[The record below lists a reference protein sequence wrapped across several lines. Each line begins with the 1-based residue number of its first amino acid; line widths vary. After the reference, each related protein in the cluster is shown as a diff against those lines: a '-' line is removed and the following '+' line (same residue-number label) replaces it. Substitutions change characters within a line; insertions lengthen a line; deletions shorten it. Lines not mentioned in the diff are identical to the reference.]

1 MFFEERVAELMRK
14 MLRKKLY
21 VRALETRGAAGTSC
35 KPFLLAHLE
44 YMIGLEK
51 RGLVFASGPLAD
63 GEGPPTGHGLTVL
76 RAKDADE
83 ARALAEAD
91 PFFVNGLRT
100 FELKEWTSWR
110 ARSACGSISP
120 INRSKWHDSAAETE
134 IHATIN
140 RRKAQGERSWRPSA
154 LSASARSAC
163 RSRKI

>member
-1 MFFEERVAELMRK
+1 MFFEERAAELIRK

-21 VRALETRGAAGTSC
+21 VLISKPAVPPEQL

-76 RAKDADE
+76 RAGSAAE
-83 ARALAEAD
+83 ARALAEGD

-100 FELKEWTSWR
+100 FELKEWTVME
-110 ARSACGSISP
+110 GS
-120 INRSKWHDSAAETE
+120 
-134 IHATIN
+134 
-140 RRKAQGERSWRPSA
+140 
-154 LSASARSAC
+154 LSLRVNFSDQTVEVD
-163 RSRKI
+163 